1 MALSRGN
8 ATPPKGS
15 PATAQPAV
23 FDTLIQSSAV
33 ALFHAYGV
41 AAAPLTP
48 AVVRPEDFAPHYPLA
63 AIGLKAPNIDATL
76 ILSVPQEI
84 CAQVRMGQQ
93 RLLDGRELLRE
104 LVNQAAGRIKNR
116 LIQYQ
121 VTVRCGL
128 PSVADRDLDLDRV
141 APQRGPIT
149 LYRLRT
155 IYGHVL
161 VALKGTVDPS
171 ALVYSTTTVL
181 NAEGDIIVF

>member
-1 MALSRGN
+1 MALTRGDG
-8 ATPPKGS
+8 TPPKGS
-15 PATAQPAV
+15 PATTQPGV

-33 ALFHAYGV
+33 SLFHAYGV

-48 AVVRPEDFAPHYPLA
+48 AVIRPADFMPNYPLA
-63 AIGLKAPNIDATL
+63 AIGLKAPSIDAAL
-76 ILSVPQEI
+76 ILSVPKEV
-84 CAQVRMGQQ
+84 CAHVRMDQQ

-128 PSVADRDLDLDRV
+128 PSVADRDLDFDRV

-149 LYRLRT
+149 VYRLRT
-155 IYGHVL
+155 IYGHIL

-171 ALVYSTTTVL
+171 TLVYSTTTVL
-181 NAEGDIIVF
+181 NAEGDIILF